1 MNSTTLGAVMEKE
14 ENERAHNEIEQQV
27 TADLVSDWKEPS
39 TRGDIRNFAVRMDL
53 QFGKLERR
61 FDKIDGRFDK
71 VDAKFES
78 IDARFDKVDA
88 KVESIDARFDKVD
101 AKFESIDARFDKVD
115 AKFESIDARFDKV
128 DAKFESIDARFDKVD
143 AKFDTFKSEII
154 TLINTSGLR
163 YVGAMIT
170 ANIAMFAIF
179 EKFFAS

>member
-128 DAKFESIDARFDKVD
+128 DAKF
-143 AKFDTFKSEII
+143 DTFKSEII

>member
-71 VDAKFES
+71 VDAKF
-78 IDARFDKVDA
+78 
-88 KVESIDARFDKVD
+88 
-101 AKFESIDARFDKVD
+101 
-115 AKFESIDARFDKV
+115 
-128 DAKFESIDARFDKVD
+128 
-143 AKFDTFKSEII
+143 DTFKSEII

>member
-88 KVESIDARFDKVD
+88 K
-101 AKFESIDARFDKVD
+101 
-115 AKFESIDARFDKV
+115 
-128 DAKFESIDARFDKVD
+128 
-143 AKFDTFKSEII
+143 FDTFKSEII

>member
-61 FDKIDGRFDK
+61 FDKIDG
-71 VDAKFES
+71 
-78 IDARFDKVDA
+78 RFDKVDA